1 VILKKKFNQSN
12 RHFKVTE
19 NIKKSISEILLKNDL
34 PIDPSFNLPL
44 TVIEVKMSEDIRT
57 AYVYVSSHD
66 DLEDQLVLNRLK
78 ESTYYIAKEMSK
90 IVSMKFLPKLIFRI
104 DSTSENYEKISQILN
119 SEKVQQD
126 LKKQLNEK
134 K

>member
-1 VILKKKFNQSN
+1 MILKKKFNQSN

-57 AYVYVSSHD
+57 AYVYVISHD
-66 DLEDQLVLNRLK
+66 DLEDHLVINRLK

-104 DSTSENYEKISQILN
+104 DSTSENYEKISQILK

-126 LKKQLNEK
+126 LKK
-134 K
+134 

>member
-1 VILKKKFNQSN
+1 MILKKKFSQSN

-66 DLEDQLVLNRLK
+66 DLEDQLVINRLK
-78 ESTYYIAKEMSK
+78 VSTYYIAKEMSK

-104 DSTSENYEKISQILN
+104 DSTSENYEKISQILK

-126 LKKQLNEK
+126 LKK
-134 K
+134 

>member
-44 TVIEVKMSEDIRT
+44 TVIEVQMSEDIRT

-66 DLEDQLVLNRLK
+66 DLEDQLVINRLK

-104 DSTSENYEKISQILN
+104 DSTSENYEKISQILK

>member
-1 VILKKKFNQSN
+1 MILKKKFNQSN

-19 NIKKSISEILLKNDL
+19 NIKKSISEILLKNNL

-66 DLEDQLVLNRLK
+66 NLEDHLVINRLK

-126 LKKQLNEK
+126 LKK
-134 K
+134 

>member
-1 VILKKKFNQSN
+1 MILKKKFNQSN

-34 PIDPSFNLPL
+34 PINQSFNLPL

-78 ESTYYIAKEMSK
+78 ESTYYIAREMSK
-90 IVSMKFLPKLIFRI
+90 IVSMKFLPKLIFRV
-104 DSTSENYEKISQILN
+104 DSTSENYEKISQILK

-126 LKKQLNEK
+126 LKK
-134 K
+134 

>member
-1 VILKKKFNQSN
+1 MILKKKFNQSN

-19 NIKKSISEILLKNDL
+19 NIKKSISEILLKNNL

-78 ESTYYIAKEMSK
+78 ESTYYLS
-90 IVSMKFLPKLIFRI
+90 LIHI
-104 DSTSENYEKISQILN
+104 
-119 SEKVQQD
+119 
-126 LKKQLNEK
+126 
-134 K
+134 

>member
-1 VILKKKFNQSN
+1 MILKKKFNQSN

-19 NIKKSISEILLKNDL
+19 NIKKSISEILLKNEL
-34 PIDPSFNLPL
+34 PINPSFNFPL
-44 TVIEVKMSEDIRT
+44 TVIEVKMSEDIRI

-66 DLEDQLVLNRLK
+66 DLEEQVVLNRLK
-78 ESTYYIAKEMSK
+78 ESNYYIAKEMSK

-104 DSTSENYEKISQILN
+104 DTASENYKKISQILN

-126 LKKQLNEK
+126 LKK
-134 K
+134 

>member
-1 VILKKKFNQSN
+1 MILKKKFNQSN

-19 NIKKSISEILLKNDL
+19 NIKKSISEILLKNQL
-34 PIDPSFNLPL
+34 PIDPSFNFPL

-66 DLEDQLVLNRLK
+66 ELDDQIILSRLK
-78 ESTYYIAKEMSK
+78 ESTYYISKEMSK

-119 SEKVQQD
+119 SAKVQQD
-126 LKKQLNEK
+126 L
-134 K
+134 

>member
-1 VILKKKFNQSN
+1 MILKKKSNQSN

-66 DLEDQLVLNRLK
+66 DLEDQLVINRLK
-78 ESTYYIAKEMSK
+78 VSTYYIAKEMSK

-104 DSTSENYEKISQILN
+104 DSTSENYEKISQILK

-126 LKKQLNEK
+126 LKK
-134 K
+134 

>member
-1 VILKKKFNQSN
+1 MILKKKFNQSN

-19 NIKKSISEILLKNDL
+19 NIKKSISEILLKNQL
-34 PIDPSFNLPL
+34 PVDPSFNFPL

-66 DLEDQLVLNRLK
+66 ELDDQIILSRLK
-78 ESTYYIAKEMSK
+78 ESTYYISKEMSK

-104 DSTSENYEKISQILN
+104 DSTSENYEKISQILK
-119 SEKVQQD
+119 SETVQQD
-126 LKKQLNEK
+126 LKK
-134 K
+134 

>member
-1 VILKKKFNQSN
+1 MILKKKFNQSN

-19 NIKKSISEILLKNDL
+19 NIKKSISEILLKNNL

-57 AYVYVSSHD
+57 AYVYVSSYD
-66 DLEDQLVLNRLK
+66 DLEEQVVLSRLK
-78 ESTYYIAKEMSK
+78 ESTYYIAKEMTK
-90 IVSMKFLPKLIFRI
+90 IISMKFLPKLIFRI
-104 DSTSENYEKISQILN
+104 DSLSENYEKISQILN

-126 LKKQLNEK
+126 L
-134 K
+134 

>member
-1 VILKKKFNQSN
+1 MILKKKFNQSN

-19 NIKKSISEILLKNDL
+19 NIKKSISEILLKNNL
-34 PIDPSFNLPL
+34 PIEPSFNLPL

-90 IVSMKFLPKLIFRI
+90 IISMKFLPKLIFKI
-104 DSTSENYEKISQILN
+104 DSTSKKYEKITQILK

-126 LKKQLNEK
+126 LKK
-134 K
+134 

>member
-1 VILKKKFNQSN
+1 MILKKKFNQSN

-19 NIKKSISEILLKNDL
+19 NIKKSISEILLKNQL
-34 PIDPSFNLPL
+34 PIDPSFNFPL

-57 AYVYVSSHD
+57 AYVYVSSHYELD
-66 DLEDQLVLNRLK
+66 VQIILRRLK
-78 ESTYYIAKEMSK
+78 ESTYYISKETSK

-119 SEKVQQD
+119 SAKVQQD
-126 LKKQLNEK
+126 L
-134 K
+134 

>member
-1 VILKKKFNQSN
+1 MILKKKFNQSN

-19 NIKKSISEILLKNDL
+19 NIKKSISEILLKNNL
-34 PIDPSFNLPL
+34 PIEPNFNLPL
-44 TVIEVKMSEDIRT
+44 TVIEVKMSEDLRT

-90 IVSMKFLPKLIFRI
+90 IVSMKFLPKLIFKI
-104 DSTSENYEKISQILN
+104 DSTSENYEKISQMLK

-126 LKKQLNEK
+126 LKK
-134 K
+134 